1 MFGSCRVMQ
10 CLGINVFPLTGLKIL
25 GKVDTYL
32 FYYYLGA
39 HIFFFK
45 NLSKNLILCFVF
57 QNA

>member
-39 HIFFFK
+39 HIFFF
-45 NLSKNLILCFVF
+45 
-57 QNA
+57 